1 MTSLPL
7 PGVAATVV
15 WRVHSSC
22 AARAVRRCARCD
34 APRPFLCTHR
44 FRLNGHHK
52 RLDAWLLWEC
62 SSCSRT
68 WKLPVLERTPVSR
81 IDPARLRAFESNDVG
96 LARAFAGDA
105 GLLARFGATLSPSDV
120 LIDGLVG
127 DALPAGEVELRV
139 VVEVGVIVRLDRLL
153 ALGLARSRSEVER
166 LVRSGA
172 LQVPGGRRALRR
184 SVSQGSGMFSVMLS
198 VAGPS

>member
-1 MTSLPL
+1 
-7 PGVAATVV
+7 
-15 WRVHSSC
+15 
-22 AARAVRRCARCD
+22 
-34 APRPFLCTHR
+34 
-44 FRLNGHHK
+44 
-52 RLDAWLLWEC
+52 
-62 SSCSRT
+62 
-68 WKLPVLERTPVSR
+68 VSR

>member
-7 PGVAATVV
+7 SGVAATVV

-34 APRPFLCTHR
+34 ATRPFVCTHR

-62 SSCSRT
+62 ASCSRT
-68 WKLPVLERTPVSR
+68 WKLPVLERTPVGR
-81 IDPARLRAFESNDVG
+81 IDPARLRAFESNDPD
-96 LARAFAGDA
+96 LARALAGDA
-105 GLLARFGATLSPSDV
+105 ALLARHGATLSPSDMV
-120 LIDGLVG
+120 IDGLVG
-127 DALPAGEVELRV
+127 DALPASDVEIRV

-153 ALGLARSRSEVER
+153 ALGLARSRSEVAR
-166 LVRSGA
+166 LVRSGV
-172 LQVPGGRRALRR
+172 LVVPGGRRALRR
-184 SVSQGSGMFSVMLS
+184 PVPHCAELVIRSVDR
-198 VAGPS
+198 